1 MKGKLKLL
9 IADDHKIVRMG
20 LIKLIE
26 IEDDMCVIGEASNG
40 DEAVRL
46 AHELAPDVI
55 VLDLLMPKKNGDE
68 VTAEIL
74 NDNPS
79 AKILI
84 LTSFGESNH
93 VASALKSGALSAVVK
108 GSSED
113 DLAMAIRKT
122 AKGERILSQEITNAI
137 SLADDA
143 QALSERNV
151 QILTYAAKGLTNSDI
166 AQLLGIS
173 VDGVKNHMKT
183 IRRKLNAATR
193 GEAIAIAMSN
203 GQLQV

>member
-40 DEAVRL
+40 DETVRL
-46 AHELAPDVI
+46 ARELAPDVI
-55 VLDLLMPKKNGDE
+55 VLDLMMPKKNGDK
-68 VTAEIL
+68 VTVEIL

-93 VASALKSGALSAVVK
+93 VASALKSGAISAVVK

-122 AKGERILSQEITNAI
+122 AKGERILSQEISNAI

-203 GQLQV
+203 GLLQV

>member
-46 AHELAPDVI
+46 ARELAPDVI
-55 VLDLLMPKKNGDE
+55 VLDLMMPKKNGDK
-68 VTAEIL
+68 VTVEIL

-93 VASALKSGALSAVVK
+93 VASALKSGAISAVVK

-122 AKGERILSQEITNAI
+122 AKGERILSQEISNAI

-203 GQLQV
+203 GLLQV

>member
-46 AHELAPDVI
+46 ARELMPDVI
-55 VLDLLMPKKNGDE
+55 VLDLMMPKKNGDK
-68 VTAEIL
+68 VTVEIL

-93 VASALKSGALSAVVK
+93 VASALKSGAISAVVK

-203 GQLQV
+203 GLLQV

>member
-46 AHELAPDVI
+46 ARELVPDVI
-55 VLDLLMPKKNGDE
+55 VLDLMMPKKNGDK
-68 VTAEIL
+68 VTVEIL

-93 VASALKSGALSAVVK
+93 VASALKSGAISAVVK

-203 GQLQV
+203 GLLQV

>member
-46 AHELAPDVI
+46 ARELVPDVI
-55 VLDLLMPKKNGDE
+55 VLDLMMPKKNGDK
-68 VTAEIL
+68 VTVEIL

-93 VASALKSGALSAVVK
+93 VAAALKSGAISAVVK

-122 AKGERILSQEITNAI
+122 AKGERILSQEISNAI

-203 GQLQV
+203 GLLQV

>member
-46 AHELAPDVI
+46 ARELVPDVI
-55 VLDLLMPKKNGDE
+55 VLDLMMPKKNGDK
-68 VTAEIL
+68 VTVEIL

-93 VASALKSGALSAVVK
+93 VASALKSGAISAVVK

-122 AKGERILSQEITNAI
+122 AKGERILSQEISNAI

-203 GQLQV
+203 GLLQV

>member
-1 MKGKLKLL
+1 MKSKLKLL

-46 AHELAPDVI
+46 ARELMPDVI
-55 VLDLLMPKKNGDE
+55 VLDLMMPKKNGDK
-68 VTAEIL
+68 VTVEIL

-93 VASALKSGALSAVVK
+93 VASALKSGAISAVVK

-203 GQLQV
+203 GLLQV

>member
-46 AHELAPDVI
+46 ARELMPDVI
-55 VLDLLMPKKNGDE
+55 VLDLMMPKKNGDT

-93 VASALKSGALSAVVK
+93 VASALKSGAISAVVK

-203 GQLQV
+203 GLLQV